1 MKDYKVLAL
10 DETGKASFNHPSK
23 NFVLSGLILPEK
35 FHTKLDN
42 QIRKLKKKYFD
53 DEDNVLHC
61 RDMIRKKGPFAS
73 LNESVAKEVNFWAEI
88 IGIINNEKLSIAF
101 VIADKNKAKK
111 LGWDDIAILKRTY
124 NKMLEEFTK
133 KHLINN
139 KGKVLVE
146 SDQYQ
151 DKYLIGAHN
160 RLQSLGVPSEGIT
173 GSDYR
178 NKVTSLSLVN
188 KLNFDVEIQIAD
200 SLAVM
205 ADLVYAIK
213 INSIKKPTKV
223 QSMMIRLVDRKMK
236 DKKNPGIFEILA

>member
-53 DEDNVLHC
+53 NENIILHC
-61 RDMIRKKGPFAS
+61 RDIMRKKGPFVSLGESAS
-73 LNESVAKEVNFWAEI
+73 KEISFWSEM
-88 IGIINNEKLSIAF
+88 IGIIGNEKLSIAF
-101 VIADKNKAKK
+101 VITDKNKAKK

-139 KGKVLVE
+139 KGKILVE
-146 SDQYQ
+146 SDPYQ
-151 DKYLIGAHN
+151 DKYLIVAHN

-173 GSDYR
+173 GFDYR
-178 NKVTSLSLVN
+178 NTITSLSLVN
-188 KLNFDVEIQIAD
+188 KLNFDVEIQLAD
-200 SLAVM
+200 SLAIM
-205 ADLVYAIK
+205 ADLVYSMK

-223 QSMMIRLVDRKMK
+223 QLMMTRLVDRKMK
-236 DKKNPGIFEILA
+236 DKNNPGIFEILA